1 MNLKL
6 NALVVDDSR
15 VMRGMVMETLRKT
28 GLADFHF
35 VEAEDGHDALNKMTA
50 NSIHIAFVDWNMP
63 NMTGIDFIRAS
74 RAHAMRNDEDPVPMV
89 MVTSEKTMGKIQEA
103 LDDAGAEG
111 FISKPFTADE
121 MKRKVA
127 KAVEKALAVQL
138 RKLRLRR
145 DAQIAEAETESKSK
159 LFGRLFG

>member
-35 VEAEDGHDALNKMTA
+35 VEAEDGYDALNKMAT

-63 NMTGIDFIRAS
+63 NMTGIDFVRAG
-74 RAHAMRNDEDPVPMV
+74 RANALRNDEDPVPMV

-103 LDDAGAEG
+103 LDEAGAEG

-121 MKRKVA
+121 MKRKVT

-138 RKLRLRR
+138 RKLRHRR
-145 DAQIAEAETESKSK
+145 DAEADAEPKSK